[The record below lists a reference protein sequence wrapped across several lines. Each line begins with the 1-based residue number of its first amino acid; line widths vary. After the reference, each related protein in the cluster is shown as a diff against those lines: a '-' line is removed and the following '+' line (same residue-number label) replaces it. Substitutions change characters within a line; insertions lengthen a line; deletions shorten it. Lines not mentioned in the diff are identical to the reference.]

1 MMRENKVLICVLGQ
15 VRAAQLTYASFE
27 EKCLKKLNADLALCI
42 GEDKT
47 LNTDLNPYILNA
59 KYKWFQKEYEDYG
72 EGIDSLLRSAKIS
85 NDENWRQLIKI
96 KDQWLGGVK
105 GENQHSGS
113 GGIQLYF
120 REALLQHLEHNNLC
134 NQYDWIIITR
144 SDFIWQLD
152 HPELKSLSKK
162 RIYIPFGEQYGGYT
176 DRHAIIPSN
185 FVKTYLSVLR
195 EVCFDINKTI
205 DELTCENH
213 WNWNIERIIY
223 YHIKKTKVSVGYVP
237 YIMYSVRCEQTPTRW
252 SKGIYNKEKNIY
264 IKYPSEKERSDRL
277 LNIYN
282 KFPFLYKIFANS
294 SLFLFLIGS
303 RKMAFIAHFIFY
315 KLKKNKIIAKVFL
328 AKKNTS
334 EFYRLII
341 YELKK
346 LSTFFRR

>member
-15 VRAAQLTYASFE
+15 VRAAHLTYASFE

-59 KYKWFQKEYEDYG
+59 KYKWFHKEYEDYG
-72 EGIDSLLRSAKIS
+72 EAIDSLLRNIKIS
-85 NDENWRQLIKI
+85 NNGNWRQLIKI

-105 GENQHSGS
+105 GENQHPGS
-113 GGIQLYF
+113 GGIVLYF
-120 REALLQHLEHNNLC
+120 REALLQHLEQNNLC
-134 NQYDWIIITR
+134 NQYDWIVITR

-185 FVKTYLSVLR
+185 FVKTYLSTLR
-195 EVCFDINKTI
+195 EILFDIKKTI
-205 DELTCENH
+205 NELTCENNWK
-213 WNWNIERIIY
+213 WNPEKILY
-223 YHIKKTKVSVGYVP
+223 HHIKKFKLSVRYVP
-237 YIMYSVRCEQTPTRW
+237 YVMYSVRCEQTPTRW
-252 SKGIYNKEKNIY
+252 SKGIYDKKKNIY

-277 LNIYN
+277 LNIYK

-294 SLFLFLIGS
+294 SLFLFLIG
-303 RKMAFIAHFIFY
+303 RQKIVFIANFILY
-315 KLKKNKIIAKVFL
+315 KFKKNKIIIIVFWI
-328 AKKNTS
+328 KK
-334 EFYRLII
+334 I
-341 YELKK
+341 LK
-346 LSTFFRR
+346 SFIA